1 MSAKVSIMTKKF
13 VLEAS
18 DLICNY
24 SEKTDQIRGVVV
36 DRIAIPRVGITVIVG
51 PSGCGKSTLLSLL
64 SGIRKPTDTT
74 EKSKLVFNDSE
85 VSSSR
90 DLLNDNRAAEGRLG
104 YVFQEPH
111 LIKDISA
118 RSNAEIAQ
126 KLLKIQHSP
135 FDVEK
140 LATEFELGDVI
151 DQRSDTL
158 SGGQAQRIAIVRAL
172 SINPDLLIC
181 DEPTSSLDGG
191 TGKLLLE
198 RIKLWAEQNQK
209 AVLWV
214 THNLEQ
220 AAEFSD
226 YLITVSEG
234 KLHLNADGSPLDLT
248 SFTYEEKIAKLR
260 GQVVQLSHQKEVAI
274 RNDEMIKNPGT
285 KSGWLRYALKIVFE
299 YFYMSNTSSQT
310 NTTFKSIWKSVWRP
324 LQKSNFTFLI
334 ALSILVFTMLLKAD
348 AIGSKFFDD
357 QLSKPEV
364 SHFTFSKG
372 VSGEFSLN
380 FKNINKLKKVMSS
393 RVDSGGQGVVFPRRE
408 DFLRDVIP
416 SNKNSCDR
424 FNFGG
429 SQHPTRPSKSRLIV
443 FDQNEPLYDEVIEAQ
458 DSSADLRSS
467 VFGTP
472 DLKASFAGQEIKFL
486 CLDIDG
492 TFVPF
497 QVQWINKKLPGGAD
511 RTFFLGMTEQAF
523 MYWSKK
529 TKSRNLPNLT
539 YSYVA
544 VYFQKDNINDVLC
557 AFEKTEKCTSSPIMK
572 STDVLLNKD
581 VFKQISQF
589 SLQARLAQSAIIVL
603 VLCFSLVMIASLAFA
618 TSSEVKTQEKSLA
631 ILRAFGITGL
641 KITTIFQMRSVVQLA
656 YSLFFAAVVFGG
668 FAITMG
674 YAVPPEGLV
683 EGLNLSLT
691 LRDLLLPA
699 LLTFTIT
706 QIVTFCVVMIWS
718 NRNKYVAEKLQGL

>member
-1 MSAKVSIMTKKF
+1 MIREY

-24 SEKTDQIRGVVV
+24 SDNDSQIRGVMV
-36 DRIAIPRVGITVIVG
+36 DRVTIPRVGITVIVG

-64 SGIRKPTDTT
+64 SGIRKPTTVT
-74 EKSKLVFNDSE
+74 QYSELIFNGREFGDK
-85 VSSSR
+85 R
-90 DLLNDNRAAEGRLG
+90 DLLSNNRAAEGRLA

-126 KLLKIQHSP
+126 KLLNIQYSP

-140 LATEFELGDVI
+140 LANEFELNEVI

-172 SINPDLLIC
+172 CINPDLLIC
-181 DEPTSSLDGG
+181 DEPTSSLDED
-191 TGKLLLE
+191 TGKLLLQ

-226 YLITVSEG
+226 HLITVKEG
-234 KLHLNADGSPLDLT
+234 KLHVTDDGSPLDLT
-248 SFTYEEKIAKLR
+248 NLSYEEKLLKLR
-260 GQVVQLSHQKEVAI
+260 GEVVPASTHKTAI
-274 RNDEMIKNPGT
+274 PGNDNHIENFVIT
-285 KSGWLRYALKIVFE
+285 SGWLRYVLKTVVE
-299 YFYMSNTSSQT
+299 YFYMSNSRVPII
-310 NTTFKSIWKSVWRP
+310 TTPNSFWRALWRP
-324 LQKSNFTFLI
+324 LKKSNFTFLI
-334 ALSILVFTMLLKAD
+334 ALSILVFTMLLKAET
-348 AIGSKFFDD
+348 IGSKFFDD

-372 VSGEFSLN
+372 ESGKFALN
-380 FKNINKLKKVMSS
+380 FKNLNNIKKVISS
-393 RVDSGGQGVVFPRRE
+393 RVESSGKAVIFPRRE
-408 DFLRDVIP
+408 DFLRDIIP
-416 SNKNSCDR
+416 SDKGSCDR
-424 FNFGG
+424 FNMGG
-429 SQHPTRPSKSRLIV
+429 SEYATRPYKSRLIV
-443 FDQNEPLYDEVIEAQ
+443 FDENEPLYTELVKMPENNV
-458 DSSADLRSS
+458 DLRSV

-497 QVQWINKKLPGGAD
+497 HIQWIDTKLPGGSD
-511 RTFFLGMTEQAF
+511 RTFFIGMTEQGF
-523 MYWSKK
+523 MHWSQR
-529 TKSRNLPNLT
+529 TKSINFPNLT
-539 YSYVA
+539 YSYAA
-544 VYFQKDNINDVLC
+544 VYFQKNNINDVLC
-557 AFEKTEKCTSSPIMK
+557 AFEKTERCALDPILKSSDI
-572 STDVLLNKD
+572 LLNKD

-603 VLCFSLVMIASLAFA
+603 VICFSLVMIASLMFA

-631 ILRAFGITGL
+631 ILRAFGVTGI
-641 KITTIFQMRSVVQLA
+641 KITTIFQMRSIIQLA
-656 YSLFFAAVVFGG
+656 YSLFFASVVFCGL
-668 FAITMG
+668 
-674 YAVPPEGLV
+674 AVILQYLTPPEGFV
-683 EGLNLSLT
+683 DGLNISLSLQ
-691 LRDLLLPA
+691 DLAVPT
-699 LLTFTIT
+699 LLTFVIT
-706 QIVTFCVVMIWS
+706 QLVTFVVVISWS
-718 NRNKYVAEKLQGL
+718 SRNKYVAEKLQGL